1 MTLRFPLLTLCS
13 LAVTALAGCEV
24 APTTAY
30 VPYDVTEV
38 TDTVQDVPVDVAPEQ
53 ADVGLSTD
61 VVNPVGGA
69 QLKAEVRIAKDFP
82 NQVVSS
88 LRSYLTSGSKL
99 VRGNLYLQ
107 LCQDASCQTL
117 VWSDKVKTDALL
129 VSGSTIPLLV
139 GGLPAGSYFARVAL
153 DSKYSQDYGDAADQ
167 TGFFGPFDTLQAAG
181 TDPKP
186 AEGKNPLTGTTAVT
200 LADAAPADMG
210 EVVLG
215 HLLLPTPAFP
225 AATETGRVV
234 LATSGEGGYRNHIK
248 SVDLSTLAV
257 GAGVAPLVDGKPF
270 AGDLCGFVRGQGSS
284 LHVMGAGGKGAWVFT
299 YDLATNKFATS
310 SVYIPHPD
318 CADGSCLSP
327 GPESL
332 PWPCRGA
339 AVIQNAKTRLYL
351 IDFKGA
357 GALTTT
363 GAYPLMV
370 VELDATGAGKVLESY
385 DKSKSDFLSTKRIF
399 RGAAVVGDGLYLM
412 EPSWSG
418 QLGDEAKTAG
428 KTAETTVYR
437 VPIGADGKVDFA
449 KREAYLAGIAS
460 EKCGSTNAWPPGFE
474 AVTIGAETALLVG
487 SDDAIQVLSPTGAKL
502 TEIDTRD
509 YGRLPGAFAVS
520 PDGKLAYAMPHC
532 KSISKKAKVLK
543 GIGTTRTDLDRH
555 AVAVLDLAGT
565 LPKLTQTT
573 ADYDVDQVADGG
585 IDMEFLYLKR
595 DLLRW
600 CETCT
605 GQVPPTAYTGPAITV
620 GTKSLFLRGTGTA
633 SIGKNSAG
641 LGQVSDM
648 GVFDLASGLGV
659 AFRKWSIWMDGPSAR
674 WGFDLNPANPT
685 RTYDDDQSVGAM
697 LWVNQ

>member
-1 MTLRFPLLTLCS
+1 
-13 LAVTALAGCEV
+13 V
-24 APTTAY
+24 
-30 VPYDVTEV
+30 
-38 TDTVQDVPVDVAPEQ
+38 
-53 ADVGLSTD
+53 
-61 VVNPVGGA
+61 
-69 QLKAEVRIAKDFP
+69 
-82 NQVVSS
+82 
-88 LRSYLTSGSKL
+88 
-99 VRGNLYLQ
+99 Q
-107 LCQDASCQTL
+107 LCQDENCQTL
-117 VWSDKVKTDALL
+117 VWSDKVKIDALL

-139 GGLPAGSYFARVAL
+139 GGLPTGNYFARVVL
-153 DSKYSQDYGDAADQ
+153 DSKYSRDNGDAADQ
-167 TGFFGPFDTLQAAG
+167 TGFFGPFDVLQAAG

-186 AEGKNPLTGTTAVT
+186 SEGKNPLTGTTAVT
-200 LADAAPADMG
+200 LSDAAPADMG

-248 SVDLSTLAV
+248 SVDLSTFTV

-270 AGDLCGFVRGQGSS
+270 TGDLCGFVRGQGSS

-299 YDLATNKFATS
+299 YDLSTNKFASS

-327 GPESL
+327 GAESL

-339 AVIQNAKTRLYL
+339 AVFQNAKTRLYL
-351 IDFKGA
+351 IDYKGA

-363 GAYPLMV
+363 GAYHLMT
-370 VELDATGAGKVLESY
+370 VELDATGAGKVLETS
-385 DKSKSDFLSTKRIF
+385 DKTKVAFLSTKRIF
-399 RGAAVVGDGLYLM
+399 RGVAVVGDGLYLM

-437 VPIGADGKVDFA
+437 VPIGAEGKVDFT
-449 KREAYLAGIAS
+449 KREAYLAGVAS
-460 EKCGSTNAWPPGFE
+460 DKCGSTNAWPPGFA
-474 AVTIGAETALLVG
+474 AVSVGAETQLLVG
-487 SDDAIQVLSPTGAKL
+487 SDEAIQVLSSAGAKL
-502 TEIDTRD
+502 GAIDTRD
-509 YGRLPGAFAVS
+509 YGRLPGSFAVS
-520 PDGKLAYAMPHC
+520 PDGKLAYGMPHC
-532 KSISKKAKVLK
+532 KSTSKKAKVLK

-555 AVAVLDLAGT
+555 AVAVLDLTGT
-565 LPKLTQTT
+565 LPKLTQTS
-573 ADYDVDQVADGG
+573 ADYDADELADGG
-585 IDMEFLYLKR
+585 IEMEFLYLKR

-605 GQVPPTAYTGPAITV
+605 GQVPPTAYTGPDIAV

-659 AFRKWSIWMDGPSAR
+659 AFRQWSIWLDGPSAR